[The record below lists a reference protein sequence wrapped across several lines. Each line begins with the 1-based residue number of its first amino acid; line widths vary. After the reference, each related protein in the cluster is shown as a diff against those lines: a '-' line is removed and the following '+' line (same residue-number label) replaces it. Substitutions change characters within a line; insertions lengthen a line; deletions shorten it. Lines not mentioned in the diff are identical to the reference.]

1 MRKNKRKKKK
11 ARAWPLMRPDATA
24 GARLSGDDAVSPDVT
39 RASETDESETPP
51 WSSPA
56 SSRRS
61 SEGATH
67 GAVIRQTPLEKRQV
81 T

>member
-1 MRKNKRKKKK
+1 MRDR
-11 ARAWPLMRPDATA
+11 RLRPDAVA
-24 GARLSGDDAVSPDVT
+24 GARLSDDDAVSPDVT

-67 GAVIRQTPLEKRQV
+67 GATIIRQTPSEKRQV